1 MLQYYGALVSPPAQ
15 PVVSPN
21 GDGVA
26 ERQTLSYKLVRPSLV
41 TATLLA
47 PDGST
52 AWTEQVERAPGRY
65 PVAFPPPAAATP
77 TPGRACRGR
86 VAAEGRGRRRG
97 GTDLDVDA
105 ALLA

>member
-26 ERQTLSYKLVRPSLV
+26 ERQTLSYKLVRPSRV

-52 AWTEQVERAPGRY
+52 AWTEQIERAPGRY
-65 PVAFPPPAAATP
+65 PVAFPPPPAATRHL
-77 TPGRACRGR
+77 RARLPRARGS
-86 VAAEGRGRRRG
+86 
-97 GTDLDVDA
+97 
-105 ALLA
+105 